1 MKVAEKIGIC
11 SILLYNKCS
20 FSQIRLIMTTL
31 KPQQRKQFRQI
42 GHALQPVVMI
52 GGQGLTDNVIE
63 ETLRALNDHELIKV
77 KIAGEDRE
85 QRKAFIAELL
95 QRTQATEV
103 QSIGKII
110 LIYKKSS
117 EQNPKLSN
125 LVRFAH
131 LNG

>member
-1 MKVAEKIGIC
+1 MKMSEKIGIC
-11 SILLYNKCS
+11 WILLYNSHS
-20 FSQIRLIMTTL
+20 FSQIRLIMTSL

-95 QRTQATEV
+95 ERTQAIEV

-110 LIYKKSS
+110 LIYKKSP

>member
-1 MKVAEKIGIC
+1 
-11 SILLYNKCS
+11 
-20 FSQIRLIMTTL
+20 MTTL

-95 QRTQATEV
+95 QRTQAIEV

-110 LIYKKSS
+110 LIYKKSP